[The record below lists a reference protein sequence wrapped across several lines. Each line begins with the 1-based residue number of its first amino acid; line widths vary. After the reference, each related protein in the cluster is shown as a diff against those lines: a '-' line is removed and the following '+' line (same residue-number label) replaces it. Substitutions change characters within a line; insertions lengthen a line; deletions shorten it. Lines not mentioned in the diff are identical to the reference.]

1 MDINSLESV
10 LKLGDILMRKIFGK
24 VFEDYFSELQADMVS
39 ACLEYVE
46 KRVEKVY
53 IYCSFEGNMLSGDF
67 FYKVNGKVVRKH
79 KLNDAITDKQKEYDV
94 SITRQKTAVNK
105 ILDDIKAINKLC
117 QKYQRDMPTQMK
129 LVYDVAANAL
139 NADYCYEAVFS
150 NDENKTAYD
159 VLEEWY
165 NLEKEVEENR
175 GK

>member
-1 MDINSLESV
+1 MDINNLESV
-10 LKLGDILMRKIFGK
+10 LKLGDILMRKIFRK

-39 ACLEYVE
+39 ACLEYVGKRAE
-46 KRVEKVY
+46 KIY
-53 IYCSFEGNMLSGDF
+53 IYCSFEDNMLSGDF

-94 SITRQKTAVNK
+94 SITRQKTAVNT

-117 QKYQRDMPTQMK
+117 RKYQRDMPTQMK
-129 LVYDVAANAL
+129 LVYDVTANAL

-165 NLEKEVEENR
+165 NLEKEGE
-175 GK
+175 K